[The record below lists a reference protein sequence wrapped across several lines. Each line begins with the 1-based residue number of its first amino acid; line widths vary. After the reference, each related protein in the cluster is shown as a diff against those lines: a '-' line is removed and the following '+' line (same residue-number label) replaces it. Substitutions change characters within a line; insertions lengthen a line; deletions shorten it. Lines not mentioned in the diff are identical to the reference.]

1 MPQVTHTHTRT
12 NTSTQCKLHKYF
24 FSLYSQDSNDIY
36 LCKVCTDSLILA
48 YTFWQK
54 VKQSEEKLF
63 NQSKQNLLIEPNGEC
78 IEIND
83 IKYTIESVELK
94 QSDKFID
101 SEQLEA
107 LADEPMRK
115 KYRKRK
121 LKSEDSACATI
132 AATTTTTNITSEQSP
147 LNNIAFPHFV
157 IANLDREPNTID
169 NDEIYCEDGSGGV
182 GDANVQRKQVKTLKP
197 SAIIPSDL
205 NKINELLSMSP
216 LENDTDTKSTIFK
229 CSHCPKAYAAPH
241 HLMVHLRK
249 SHLCQYCLATF
260 IKITDLYGH
269 VKEMHR
275 TFECLLCGKEFQ
287 SNGNLRQ
294 HMRKHHSIFLPAHIS
309 LLNVSNVSESDTH

>member
-1 MPQVTHTHTRT
+1 M
-12 NTSTQCKLHKYF
+12 CK
-24 FSLYSQDSNDIY
+24 I
-36 LCKVCTDSLILA
+36 CTESLILA

-54 VKQSEEKLF
+54 VKQSEEKLIS
-63 NQSKQNLLIEPNGEC
+63 QSKPKLLIEPHQESF
-78 IEIND
+78 EIND
-83 IKYTIESVELK
+83 ITYTVEPIELK
-94 QSDKFID
+94 YSPKLND

-107 LADEPMRK
+107 VADEPMKK

-121 LKSEDSACATI
+121 LKSDESATGAITDTI
-132 AATTTTTNITSEQSP
+132 TTSEQFP

-157 IANLDREPNTID
+157 IANLDKKPNTID
-169 NDEIYCEDGSGGV
+169 TDVTNDEIYCDDGSGNGAGGV
-182 GDANVQRKQVKTLKP
+182 NTNSQRKQVKTLKP
-197 SAIIPSDL
+197 TAIIPADL

-216 LENDTDTKSTIFK
+216 LEIDIDTKSTIFK

-260 IKITDLYGH
+260 VKINDLYGH

-309 LLNVSNVSESDTH
+309 LLSVSTVNDSDTH